1 MTCMADMY
9 TQTCGLV
16 VDASLKTKIKA
27 AHGPGDKQPDVEEG
41 GVKAQPAQKDVYHK
55 VSHMSHRASKSD
67 DHCPYISMEQ

>member
-1 MTCMADMY
+1 M
-9 TQTCGLV
+9 
-16 VDASLKTKIKA
+16 KIKA

-67 DHCPYISMEQ
+67 DHCPYISMQQHS